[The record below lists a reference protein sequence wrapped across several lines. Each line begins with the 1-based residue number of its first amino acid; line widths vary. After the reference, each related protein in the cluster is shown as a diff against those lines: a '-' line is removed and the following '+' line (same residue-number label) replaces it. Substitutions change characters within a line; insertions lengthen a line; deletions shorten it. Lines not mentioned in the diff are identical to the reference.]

1 MNKETSHGS
10 GKQITLGE
18 AIERTMP
25 YTHGS
30 KRWKAI
36 TESVTHFMAKEMI
49 PISSIEKP
57 GFVSMVKKL
66 DPQYDIPSRKHFSKS
81 ALLSLYSETRER
93 AVKKLQEAEYYSL
106 TTDLWSS
113 TDKLEP

>member
-1 MNKETSHGS
+1 MNKEDSHDS

-18 AIERTMP
+18 AIERTIP

-36 TESVTHFMAKEMI
+36 TELVTHFMAKEMI

-66 DPQYDIPSRKHFSKS
+66 DPQYDIPSRKFLANLHCYHYIQKHIKERQRNCRK
-81 ALLSLYSETRER
+81 LS
-93 AVKKLQEAEYYSL
+93 VIH
-106 TTDLWSS
+106 
-113 TDKLEP
+113 